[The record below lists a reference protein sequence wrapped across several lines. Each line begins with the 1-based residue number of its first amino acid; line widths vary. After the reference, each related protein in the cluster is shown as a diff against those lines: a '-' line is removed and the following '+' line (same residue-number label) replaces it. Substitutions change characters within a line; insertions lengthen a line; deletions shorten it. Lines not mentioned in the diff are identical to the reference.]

1 MASSKVVIPTAL
13 NYDIII
19 KNGQARFTNLLFDP
33 NSVNKIYNL
42 KIVKIH
48 PIEKFP
54 HDSICRLQSSN
65 IHGSS
70 LMNYNSNAELP
81 DTLAIFRASQDYEGE
96 KTPAFLISTN
106 KELINIKVEKFEKSH
121 RNSEGQIVENVWIS
135 FNEFSAILTIRLS
148 SSTV

>member
-1 MASSKVVIPTAL
+1 MTSSKVVIPTGL

-19 KNGQARFTNLLFDP
+19 KNGQARITNLLFDP
-33 NSVNKIYNL
+33 NSISKIYNL

-48 PIEKFP
+48 PLEKFTNET
-54 HDSICRLQSSN
+54 ICRLQSSN

-70 LMNYNSNAELP
+70 LMNYNSNAELA

-96 KTPAFLISTN
+96 NTPAFLISTN

-121 RNSEGQIVENVWIS
+121 QNSEGQIVENAWTI

>member
-1 MASSKVVIPTAL
+1 MTSSKVVIPNSL
-13 NYDIII
+13 NFDIII
-19 KNGQARFTNLLFDP
+19 ENGQARITNLLFDN
-33 NSVNKIYNL
+33 NSINKIYNL

-48 PIEKFP
+48 PLEKFTNET
-54 HDSICRLQSSN
+54 ICRLQSSN

-81 DTLAIFRASQDYEGE
+81 DTLAIFRASEDYDGE

-121 RNSEGQIVENVWIS
+121 QNSEGQIVENAWTI
-135 FNEFSAILTIRLS
+135 FNEFSAILTIRIS
-148 SSTV
+148 SYLV